1 MHTYIAS
8 CKIYGARF
16 WTSLMLKLR
25 GGGLQSQTVPN
36 PKYRCIHNNRIFE
49 LAFNF
54 DLFLNSVD
62 DIVFFWKYVVLLPRV
77 KCIPGLYWSLNWT
90 EVDTCMMLR
99 TAITTSPP
107 NMGQSFWGC
116 PTRLQFFFPRSHE
129 KVFMVRK
136 IQISKIDCKIEFI
149 ISGLVTWR
157 LYFNEM
163 WYS

>member
-1 MHTYIAS
+1 MRTYIAS

-16 WTSLMLKLR
+16 WTSLIKLR

-90 EVDTCMMLR
+90 EVATCMMLR

-116 PTRLQFFFPRSHE
+116 PTRLQFFF
-129 KVFMVRK
+129 
-136 IQISKIDCKIEFI
+136 SK
-149 ISGLVTWR
+149 VTWKGFYGEKDTNIQNR
-157 LYFNEM
+157 LQNWIYHIRFGHMEALL
-163 WYS
+163 